1 VPAGHEMLQ
10 FLDHNFTHLTRPLL
24 FWKSAEWCRPVR
36 TRPAPVNAS
45 RSLRSG
51 NLAKVRRVPRPL
63 KKMTPPLRRTVC
75 PLAPEGCDQRTKPC
89 CGRDE
94 TGLKPRPVRMGSVKQ
109 RGAIMLEIII
119 NLFYR
124 QSCRAALSAIRRQR
138 HIWA

>member
-1 VPAGHEMLQ
+1 MVSTGQNPARARERLPIIAIRQLGQ
-10 FLDHNFTHLTRPLL
+10 STA
-24 FWKSAEWCRPVR
+24 S
-36 TRPAPVNAS
+36 PAATKKNDAAATPDG
-45 RSLRSG
+45 LP
-51 NLAKVRRVPRPL
+51 PRP
-63 KKMTPPLRRTVC
+63 PRGVWPSGRN
-75 PLAPEGCDQRTKPC
+75 PC

-94 TGLKPRPVRMGSVKQ
+94 TGLKPRPVQMGSVKQ